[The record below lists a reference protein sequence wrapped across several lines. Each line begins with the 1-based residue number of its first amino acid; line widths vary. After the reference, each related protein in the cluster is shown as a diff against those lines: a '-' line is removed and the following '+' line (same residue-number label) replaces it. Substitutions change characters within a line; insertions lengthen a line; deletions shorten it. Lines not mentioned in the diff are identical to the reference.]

1 MSTFAAAFVRGG
13 NRASS
18 FFINLSYQRHLPL
31 TENDMI
37 DKTALEQVINEAL
50 EGTKMYLV
58 TLKVSKDNVIDVA
71 LDSDEDITIEDCME
85 VNDAVLE
92 AFDRDVE
99 DYELTVGSYGIT
111 SPLVLPRQ
119 YRKNIGYEVE
129 VLTADGRKLKGV
141 IDGADDEGFVLTT
154 TVKRKLEGK
163 KRPELVEEQE
173 RFNYS
178 DIKQT
183 KNIIKI

>member
-1 MSTFAAAFVRGG
+1 
-13 NRASS
+13 
-18 FFINLSYQRHLPL
+18 
-31 TENDMI
+31 MI

-58 TLKVSKDNVIDVA
+58 TIKVSKDNVIDVA
-71 LDSDEDITIEDCME
+71 LDSDEDITIDDCVA
-85 VNDAVLE
+85 VNDAVLA

-111 SPLVLPRQ
+111 SPLLLPRQ
-119 YRKNIGYEVE
+119 YQKNVGYEVE
-129 VLTADGRKLKGV
+129 VLTADGRKLKG
-141 IDGADDEGFVLTT
+141 ILAAADDEGFTLTM

-178 DIKQT
+178 DIRQT
-183 KNIIKI
+183 INIIKI

>member
-1 MSTFAAAFVRGG
+1 
-13 NRASS
+13 
-18 FFINLSYQRHLPL
+18 
-31 TENDMI
+31 MI

-50 EGTKMYLV
+50 EGTGMFLV
-58 TLKVSKDNVIDVA
+58 TLKVSKDNVIDVV
-71 LDSDEDITIEDCME
+71 LDSDEDITIDDCVA
-85 VNDAVLE
+85 VNDAVLA
-92 AFDRDVE
+92 AFDRDEGE
-99 DYELTVGSYGIT
+99 DFELTVGSYGIT
-111 SPLVLPRQ
+111 SPLLLPRQ

-129 VLTADGRKLKGV
+129 VLTGDGRKLKGV
-141 IDGADDEGFVLTT
+141 IADADDEGFTLTT

>member
-1 MSTFAAAFVRGG
+1 
-13 NRASS
+13 
-18 FFINLSYQRHLPL
+18 
-31 TENDMI
+31 MI

-71 LDSDEDITIEDCME
+71 LDSDEDITIDDCVA
-85 VNDAVLE
+85 VNDAVLA

-111 SPLVLPRQ
+111 APLLLPRQ
-119 YRKNIGYEVE
+119 YAKNVGYEVE
-129 VLTADGRKLKGV
+129 VLTADGRKLKGTLAA
-141 IDGADDEGFVLTT
+141 ADDEGFTLMT

-178 DIKQT
+178 DIKYT
-183 KNIIKI
+183 KNIIKV

>member
-1 MSTFAAAFVRGG
+1 
-13 NRASS
+13 
-18 FFINLSYQRHLPL
+18 
-31 TENDMI
+31 MI

-50 EGTKMYLV
+50 EGSKMYLV

-71 LDSDEDITIEDCME
+71 LDSDEDITIDDCIA
-85 VNDAVLE
+85 VNDAVLA
-92 AFDRDVE
+92 AFDRDEGE

-111 SPLVLPRQ
+111 SPLLLPRQ

-141 IDGADDEGFVLTT
+141 IADADDEGFTLTT

-183 KNIIKI
+183 KNIINI

>member
-1 MSTFAAAFVRGG
+1 
-13 NRASS
+13 
-18 FFINLSYQRHLPL
+18 
-31 TENDMI
+31 MI

-50 EGTKMYLV
+50 EGTKMFLV

-71 LDSDEDITIEDCME
+71 LDSDEDITIDDCVA
-85 VNDAVLE
+85 VNDAVLA
-92 AFDRDVE
+92 AFDRDDE
-99 DYELTVGSYGIT
+99 DYELTVGSYGLT
-111 SPLVLPRQ
+111 SPLLLPRQ
-119 YRKNIGYEVE
+119 YRNSVGCDVE

-141 IDGADDEGFVLTT
+141 IADADDEGFTLTT

-163 KRPELVEEQE
+163 KRPEMVEEQE

-183 KNIIKI
+183 KNIITI

>member
-1 MSTFAAAFVRGG
+1 
-13 NRASS
+13 
-18 FFINLSYQRHLPL
+18 
-31 TENDMI
+31 MI
-37 DKTALEQVINEAL
+37 DKTALEQVINAAL
-50 EGTKMYLV
+50 EGTKMFLV

-71 LDSDEDITIEDCME
+71 LDSDEDITIDDCVA
-85 VNDAVLE
+85 VNDAVHA
-92 AFDRDVE
+92 AFDREEE

-111 SPLVLPRQ
+111 SPLLLPRQ
-119 YRKNIGYEVE
+119 YRKNVGYEVE

-141 IDGADDEGFVLTT
+141 LADADDEGFTLSM
-154 TVKRKLEGK
+154 TVKRRLEGK

-178 DIKQT
+178 DIKYT

>member
-1 MSTFAAAFVRGG
+1 
-13 NRASS
+13 
-18 FFINLSYQRHLPL
+18 
-31 TENDMI
+31 MI

-50 EGTKMYLV
+50 EGSKLYLV
-58 TLKVSKDNVIDVA
+58 TLKVSKDNIIDVA
-71 LDSDEDITIEDCME
+71 LDSDEDITIDDCVA
-85 VNDAVLE
+85 VNDAVHA

-111 SPLVLPRQ
+111 SPLLLPRQ
-119 YRKNIGYEVE
+119 YQKNVGYEVE

-141 IDGADDEGFVLTT
+141 LADADDEGFTLSM

-173 RFNYS
+173 RFNYN
-178 DIKQT
+178 DIKYT
-183 KNIIKI
+183 KNIINI

>member
-1 MSTFAAAFVRGG
+1 MSLNECLSRPWLGTHND
-13 NRASS
+13 NRE
-18 FFINLSYQRHLPL
+18 P
-31 TENDMI
+31 MI
-37 DKTALEQVINEAL
+37 DKTELERVINEAL

-58 TLKVSKDNVIDVA
+58 TLKVSKDNIIDVA
-71 LDSDEDITIEDCME
+71 LDSDEDITIDDCVA
-85 VNDAVLE
+85 VNDAVLA
-92 AFDRDVE
+92 AFDRDKGE

-111 SPLVLPRQ
+111 SPLLLPRQ
-119 YRKNIGYEVE
+119 YRKNVGYEVE

-141 IDGADDEGFVLTT
+141 LADADDEGFVLSMS
-154 TVKRKLEGK
+154 VKKTLEGK

>member
-1 MSTFAAAFVRGG
+1 
-13 NRASS
+13 
-18 FFINLSYQRHLPL
+18 
-31 TENDMI
+31 MI

-58 TLKVSKDNVIDVA
+58 TIKVSKDNVIDVA
-71 LDSDEDITIEDCME
+71 LDSDEDITIDDCVA
-85 VNDAVLE
+85 VNDAVLA

-111 SPLVLPRQ
+111 SPLLLPRQ
-119 YRKNIGYEVE
+119 YQKNVGYEVE
-129 VLTADGRKLKGV
+129 VLTADGRKLKG
-141 IDGADDEGFVLTT
+141 ILAAADDEGFTLTM

-178 DIKQT
+178 DIRQT

>member
-1 MSTFAAAFVRGG
+1 
-13 NRASS
+13 
-18 FFINLSYQRHLPL
+18 
-31 TENDMI
+31 MI

-71 LDSDEDITIEDCME
+71 LDSDEDITIDDCVA
-85 VNDAVLE
+85 VNDAVLA
-92 AFDRDVE
+92 AFDRDEGE

-111 SPLVLPRQ
+111 SPLLLPRQ
-119 YRKNIGYEVE
+119 YRKSVGGEVE
-129 VLTADGRKLKGV
+129 VLTCDGRKLKGV
-141 IDGADDEGFVLTT
+141 LSDADDEGFTLTT
-154 TVKRKLEGK
+154 TVKRRLEGK

-173 RFNYS
+173 HFNYN

>member
-1 MSTFAAAFVRGG
+1 
-13 NRASS
+13 
-18 FFINLSYQRHLPL
+18 
-31 TENDMI
+31 MI
-37 DKTALEQVINEAL
+37 DKTELEKVINEAL

-71 LDSDEDITIEDCME
+71 LDSDEDITIDDCVA
-85 VNDAVLE
+85 VNDAVIA

-111 SPLVLPRQ
+111 SPLLLPRQ
-119 YRKNIGYEVE
+119 YHKNVGYEVE

-141 IDGADDEGFVLTT
+141 IADANEEGFTLTT
-154 TVKRKLEGK
+154 TVKKKLEGK

-173 RFNYS
+173 RFNYN

-183 KNIIKI
+183 KNIIKV

>member
-1 MSTFAAAFVRGG
+1 
-13 NRASS
+13 
-18 FFINLSYQRHLPL
+18 
-31 TENDMI
+31 MI

-71 LDSDEDITIEDCME
+71 LDSDEDITIDDC
-85 VNDAVLE
+85 VAVKDAVLA
-92 AFDRDVE
+92 AFDRDDE

-111 SPLVLPRQ
+111 SPLLLPRQ
-119 YRKNIGYEVE
+119 YRKNVGYEVD

-141 IDGADDEGFVLTT
+141 IADADEEGFTLTM
-154 TVKRKLEGK
+154 TVKKTLEGK

-173 RFNYS
+173 RFNYN

-183 KNIIKI
+183 KNIIKV

>member
-1 MSTFAAAFVRGG
+1 MK
-13 NRASS
+13 
-18 FFINLSYQRHLPL
+18 
-31 TENDMI
+31 TELKIERMI
-37 DKTALEQVINEAL
+37 DKTELEQVINKAL
-50 EGTKMYLV
+50 EGTGMFLV
-58 TLKVSKDNVIDVA
+58 TLKVSKDNIIDVA
-71 LDSDEDITIEDCME
+71 LDSDEDITIDDCVA
-85 VNDAVLE
+85 VNDAVLA
-92 AFDRDVE
+92 AFDRDEGE

-111 SPLVLPRQ
+111 SPLLLPRQ

-141 IDGADDEGFVLTT
+141 IADADDEGFTLTT

-163 KRPELVEEQE
+163 KRPEMVEEQE